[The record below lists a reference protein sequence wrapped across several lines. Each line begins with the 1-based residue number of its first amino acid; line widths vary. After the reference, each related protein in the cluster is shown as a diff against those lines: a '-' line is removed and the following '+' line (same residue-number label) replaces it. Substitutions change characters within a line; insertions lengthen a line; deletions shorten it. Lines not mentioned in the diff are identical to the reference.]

1 MHSSKLY
8 IHSQIYLYESV
19 RFPAYWFAF
28 FIYGAQITRPY
39 SRWGLANMVKS
50 FLKNG
55 PSRYDKLPRIK
66 PAMAFAFLNFVEIY
80 SSSFKGAS
88 RITQRS
94 FLSKSCS
101 NSFLWNIV
109 IRFLLLFLFE
119 CQMYV
124 NLADLKCKTI
134 TLLKWC
140 NITKLELVLWFLI
153 FYKI

>member
-8 IHSQIYLYESV
+8 IQSQIYLYESV

-66 PAMAFAFLNFVEIY
+66 PAMAFASLNFVEIC

-88 RITQRS
+88 RITQNIFS
-94 FLSKSCS
+94 FK
-101 NSFLWNIV
+101 V
-109 IRFLLLFLFE
+109 IFQLFLVKYCYTLFAFFSFW
-119 CQMYV
+119 V
-124 NLADLKCKTI
+124 SDVCKPRSS
-134 TLLKWC
+134 KM
-140 NITKLELVLWFLI
+140 
-153 FYKI
+153 